1 MALVAVTLDAA
12 GTLFAP
18 REPVGVTYAR
28 VASAHGIALDPE
40 ATSTRFRDALRAAP
54 PLAFPGV
61 PRERRGDA
69 ERTWWRAIVRTAF
82 GADAAGRA
90 GFAACFDA
98 LYAHFARPEAWRMEA
113 GTLDTLRALRARG
126 LRLGVISN
134 FDSRLHAL
142 LAGLGIAPLLDAV
155 VASVDHDAAKPDARL
170 FHAAAHRLR
179 APAGEVLHVGDDV
192 DADVHGAL
200 AAGFRAML
208 LAAGGEP
215 APPGVPVIRRLGDLP
230 AAV

>member
-1 MALVAVTLDAA
+1 MPLVAVTLDAA

-18 REPVGVTYAR
+18 REPVGVTYTRIA
-28 VASAHGIALDPE
+28 AAYGIVLDPQ
-40 ATSTRFRDALRAAP
+40 AANARFGQALRAAP

-69 ERTWWRAIVRTAF
+69 ERAWWRAIVQSTF

-98 LYAHFARPEAWRMEA
+98 LYAHFARADAWRIEA
-113 GTLDTLRALRARG
+113 GTLDTLRALRARR
-126 LRLGVISN
+126 LRLGVVSN
-134 FDSRLHAL
+134 FDSRLEAL

-155 VASVDHDAAKPDARL
+155 VASVDHDAAKPDPRL
-170 FHAAAHRLR
+170 FHAAARRLDA
-179 APAGEVLHVGDDV
+179 APGEMLHVGDDV
-192 DADVHGAL
+192 DNDVRGAL

-208 LAAGGEP
+208 LAPGGEQ
-215 APPGVPVIRRLGDLP
+215 APLGVPVIRHLRDLP